1 VKRAC
6 AALLSAL
13 AVLAGSPATLH
24 AVDLRNVLSD
34 YTLTSWSRKDG
45 LTGPVWAIA
54 QDGDGFLWL
63 GNDDGLVRFD
73 GVRFVPWERL
83 GAAPLP
89 HLTVRSLHVAH
100 DKSLWIGF
108 GAAGGIARIQG
119 KNVRVYG
126 EPDGAATGAVTA
138 IAEDRR
144 HAIWVAGANGL
155 FRLDND
161 RWQRLGSAQG
171 LPEVAA
177 TNVYV
182 DSSDTLWVGTAAG
195 LFWRPEPTDDK
206 FQQIDPASD
215 PVRALSLSEDAT
227 GRMWTSDP
235 LVGFRT
241 LGYRTTQPSGV
252 EAGRGYRLLHDRMDN
267 LWVGT
272 IGQGLWRITHSP
284 DPGNTTIEKTTVLSG
299 LSSDAVRSVFED
311 RNGNIWAG
319 TTEGVDRLVPHRITP
334 WTGLGL
340 VGTIAAAPDAR
351 LWAGTADG
359 ILRFSR
365 TAGTWQPDETRI
377 PMRGVRDLRVDG
389 DGAVWTVSS
398 DGLLRIDGTRPTR
411 VPLPPGVNGENI
423 EALAGSRQSGVWVVA
438 AGGVVFRVEG
448 PRTTLFNQVA
458 SLKGTPVTSA
468 LVDTSGRLWLT
479 LSGAQVGVL
488 SGPGQFKVYGP
499 QDGLGPG
506 PHFEIYEDSQGSL
519 WICGADGLSRL
530 NGDRFLVVSRAN
542 GLPPGGVF
550 GLTEDDEHNLWLSTS
565 AGIIRLTRAEFD
577 AATANPGY
585 QLHFRTYDTSDGL
598 AGFPV
603 QAGDRNGIRV
613 SDGTLWFVTSRGLSV
628 VEPHGLSIPRPM
640 PKIAIDAIEVN
651 DRPVA
656 DWSRALSSA
665 ATKLEISYTLPE
677 LTYPLKS
684 RFRYRLDGFDS
695 DWVDAGNRRQALY
708 TNLPPGHYAFH
719 VDASGDEGR
728 WSEAEALWAFSIAP
742 RFYQTWWF
750 LGVLGVMLTAMLW
763 GAWQLRLRQLRRQF
777 SLVLG
782 ERVRLSRE
790 LHDTLLQSLVGVA
803 LEFDAISK
811 SLDTSPDSAKA
822 RVVKI
827 RERVEEY
834 IREAR
839 RSIWSLRSPALET
852 GDLVDAL
859 REGAT
864 RVTSDQPVDL
874 EFSVSGVPQRYAS
887 DVEHQLMRIGQEA
900 VLNAARHAGA
910 HTIRMHVE
918 FGAEAVALRVA
929 DDGRGFDPHHTVEG
943 TSDHYGITTMRERAE
958 QVGGHVSITSQPGR
972 GTVVEAV
979 VPVTHAQP
987 EGVTA

>member
-1 VKRAC
+1 M
-6 AALLSAL
+6 
-13 AVLAGSPATLH
+13 
-24 AVDLRNVLSD
+24 
-34 YTLTSWSRKDG
+34 
-45 LTGPVWAIA
+45 
-54 QDGDGFLWL
+54 
-63 GNDDGLVRFD
+63 RFD
-73 GVRFVPWERL
+73 GVRFVAWDRL

-100 DKSLWIGF
+100 DKSLWVGF
-108 GAAGGIARIQG
+108 GATGGLARIQG
-119 KNVRVYG
+119 KAVRVYSDS
-126 EPDGAATGAVTA
+126 DGAATGAVTA
-138 IAEDRR
+138 MAEDRR
-144 HAIWVAGANGL
+144 HVMWIAGANGL

-161 RWQRLGSAQG
+161 RWQRLGSSQG

-177 TNVYV
+177 TNVYL

-195 LFWRPEPTDDK
+195 LYWRPEPTDDK

-241 LGYRTTQPSGV
+241 LGYRTTQANGN
-252 EAGRGYRLLHDRMDN
+252 EAGRGYRLLHDRTGS

-272 IGQGLWRITHSP
+272 IGQGLWRVRHAA
-284 DPGNTTIEKTTVLSG
+284 DPARAAIEKTTVLSG

-311 RNGNIWAG
+311 RDGTIWAG

-351 LWAGTADG
+351 LWVGTADG

-365 TAGTWQPDETRI
+365 AAAAWQPDETRI
-377 PMRGVRDLRVDG
+377 PMRGVRDLRIDG
-389 DGAVWTVSS
+389 DGVVWAVSS
-398 DGLLRIDGTRPTR
+398 DGLLRVDGSHATR

-448 PRTTLFNQVA
+448 PRATLFNQVS

-468 LVDTSGRLWLT
+468 LVDRSGRLWLAM
-479 LSGAQVGVL
+479 SGSQIGVL

-499 QDGLGPG
+499 KEGLGPG
-506 PHFEIYEDSQGSL
+506 PHFEIYEDAQGTL

-530 NGDRFLVVSRAN
+530 SGDRFLVVSRGN

-565 AGIIRLTRAEFD
+565 AGIIRLARAEFD

-585 QLHFRTYDTSDGL
+585 QMHFRTYDTSDGL

-603 QAGDRNGIRV
+603 QAGDRNGIRA

-628 VEPHGLSIPRPM
+628 VEPRALALSRLVPRV
-640 PKIAIDAIEVN
+640 AIDAIEVN

-656 DWSRALSSA
+656 ESAHALSA
-665 ATKLEISYTLPE
+665 GAMKLEISYTVPE
-677 LTYPLKS
+677 LTYPLKE
-684 RFRYRLDGFDS
+684 RFRYRLEGFDS
-695 DWVDAGNRRQALY
+695 GWIDAGNRRQALY
-708 TNLPPGHYAFH
+708 TNLPPGRYAFH
-719 VDASGDEGR
+719 VDSSGDEGR
-728 WSEAEALWAFSIAP
+728 WAEAEAVWAFSIAP
-742 RFYQTWWF
+742 PFYRTWWF
-750 LGVLGVMLTAMLW
+750 YGAIGLMVAAVLW
-763 GAWQLRLRQLRRQF
+763 GAWELRVRQLRRHF

-803 LEFDAISK
+803 LEFDAVSK
-811 SLDTSPDSAKA
+811 SLDSSPDLAKA

-852 GDLVDAL
+852 GDLIEAL
-859 REGAT
+859 REGAA
-864 RVTSDQPVDL
+864 RATSDQPVEL
-874 EFSVSGVPQRYAS
+874 EFSVSGAPQRYAS

-900 VLNAARHAGA
+900 VLNAARHAQA
-910 HTIRMHVE
+910 KTIRMHVD
-918 FGAEAVALRVA
+918 FGASTVALRVA
-929 DDGRGFDPHHTVEG
+929 DDGRGFDAQHAAES

-958 QVGGHVSITSQPGR
+958 QVGGHVTISSHPGR

-979 VPVTHAQP
+979 VPVAHAEP
-987 EGVTA
+987 EGVST